1 MRLILFT
8 LLGTGL
14 GQTLPTLPVR
24 SFHGFG
30 GSCGNL
36 SRRDPAVCVE
46 SGAGAASTR
55 ASMITQAN
63 TACGLLL
70 AEEAHLRNGFHII
83 AYSQGGL
90 IARHILHRCVPI
102 NRYIR
107 RMVFVGTPHLGVG
120 ASAARLLQA
129 IEIAPPQGKDF
140 PTPRP
145 ENSERE
151 GEDLQGS
158 KGKSDGPKI
167 KGRLLP
173 ASEYTNRGG
182 SPPAFLADVNNVAWS
197 PLYAGLDF
205 IVNIMSKTE
214 GTVRPSY
221 STGMGARYNAQGQ
234 IQDGST
240 VSFIASRPN
249 GVGQLFNNGQLWN
262 CLSDAGHNRFTPR
275 EIRVVYSTLFRESP
289 GATSYKESAL
299 KQLAQFV
306 RSYPNPCNGRS

>member
-1 MRLILFT
+1 MRLTLFT
-8 LLGTGL
+8 LLGTVFS
-14 GQTLPTLPVR
+14 QTLPTLPVR

-70 AEEAHLRNGFHII
+70 AEEARLRNGFHII

-120 ASAARLLQA
+120 AGAARLLQA
-129 IEIAPPQGKDF
+129 LDIVPSQDKNF
-140 PTPRP
+140 PIFPP
-145 ENSERE
+145 ENLE
-151 GEDLQGS
+151 GS
-158 KGKSDGPKI
+158 KGKSDEQKI

-182 SPPAFLADVNNVAWS
+182 SPPAFLADVNNAAWS
-197 PLYAGLDF
+197 PLYANLDF

-249 GVGQLFNNGQLWN
+249 GLGQLFNNGQLWN
-262 CLSDAGHNRFTPR
+262 CLSDAGHNRFTAR

-306 RSYPNPCNGRS
+306 RSYPNPCNGKS